1 MLIDGIKYTIYFLLL
16 VLIQGLIL
24 NNIEFSGYINPYIY
38 VLFILILPFN
48 TSKYTVLV
56 LAFIL
61 GLSIDAFSSTA
72 GMHTSATVFM
82 GFLRNYILKLIEPRD
97 GYEISSKPLAEDMGI
112 QWFTTYSTILVLI
125 HHLFLFFIESF
136 KFSQFFTTLGRA
148 IISCVFTLLLI
159 FIVQLFNYKKASRR

>member
-1 MLIDGIKYTIYFLLL
+1 MLIDGIKYSFYFLIL
-16 VLIQGLIL
+16 VLAQGLLL

-48 TSKYTVLV
+48 TSKYLVLI

-82 GFLRNYILKLIEPRD
+82 GFLRNYVLKLIEPCD
-97 GYEISSKPLAEDMGI
+97 GYEVSSKPLAEEMGI
-112 QWFTTYSTILVLI
+112 QWFATYSTILVLS
-125 HHLFLFFIESF
+125 HHLFLFSIESF

-148 IISCVFTLLLI
+148 IISCIFTLLLI